1 MAIKQKN
8 ATGQK
13 NLLEKKTTSQ
23 KKKKKKKKKKWANI
37 LQKGKGRKGS
47 LINS

>member
-23 KKKKKKKKKKWANI
+23 KKKK
-37 LQKGKGRKGS
+37 RKEKMGEY
-47 LINS
+47 ITERKR

>member
-13 NLLEKKTTSQ
+13 NILEKKTTSQ
-23 KKKKKKKKKKWANI
+23 KKKKKKRKN
-37 LQKGKGRKGS
+37 GRIYYRKEKVEKVA
-47 LINS
+47 

>member
-1 MAIKQKN
+1 MAIKQKKCYR
-8 ATGQK
+8 TKESIREK
-13 NLLEKKTTSQ
+13 NYKS
-23 KKKKKKKKKKWANI
+23 KKKKKKKWANI

>member
-13 NLLEKKTTSQ
+13 NLLEKKSQ
-23 KKKKKKKKKKWANI
+23 KKKKKKKEKMGEYI
-37 LQKGKGRKGS
+37 TERKR
-47 LINS
+47 

>member
-23 KKKKKKKKKKWANI
+23 KKRKEKKKKWANI

>member
-23 KKKKKKKKKKWANI
+23 KKKKKKKKWANI

>member
-1 MAIKQKN
+1 MTIKQKN

-23 KKKKKKKKKKWANI
+23 KKKKEKMGEYI
-37 LQKGKGRKGS
+37 TERKR
-47 LINS
+47 

>member
-23 KKKKKKKKKKWANI
+23 KKKKKEKMGEYI
-37 LQKGKGRKGS
+37 TERKR
-47 LINS
+47 